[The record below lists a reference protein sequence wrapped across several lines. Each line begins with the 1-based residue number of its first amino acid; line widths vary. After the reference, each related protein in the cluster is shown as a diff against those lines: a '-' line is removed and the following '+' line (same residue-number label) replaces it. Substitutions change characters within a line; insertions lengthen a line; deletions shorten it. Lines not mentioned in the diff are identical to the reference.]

1 MLTKPILVHT
11 YPPLLEG
18 ILVKRYKRFF
28 ADIELET
35 GEIAIAHC
43 PNTGPMT
50 SISTV
55 GSRVYISQANDPKR
69 KLKYTWEMID
79 VNGIWVG
86 VNTSLP
92 NRIIGAMLD
101 RHLLPELEPYNIFKP
116 EVGYGTEKSRI
127 DFLLTDSNNS
137 DSDNSIR
144 TYVEIKNTT
153 WHEGKTALFPDTVTT
168 RGQKHLRELISI
180 IDRNTKSAI
189 IYFINRSDC
198 DDFRAGE
205 KADPE
210 YARLLI
216 EATSAGVKILPYRFQ
231 VTPQSVEFLG
241 ISKCDYS

>member
-1 MLTKPILVHT
+1 MPSKSILVHT
-11 YPPLLEG
+11 YPPLIAG
-18 ILVKRYKRFF
+18 TLVKRYKRFF

-35 GEIAIAHC
+35 GELVIAHC
-43 PNTGPMT
+43 PNTGSMT

-55 GSRVYISQANDPKR
+55 GSQVYISQSADPKR
-69 KLKYTWEMID
+69 KLKYTWEMIN
-79 VNGIWVG
+79 VNGIWIG

-92 NRIIGAMLD
+92 NKIIGAMLD

-116 EVGYGTEKSRI
+116 EVNYGVEKSRI
-127 DFLLTDSNNS
+127 DFLLT

-153 WHEGKTALFPDTVTT
+153 WHDGNTALFPDTVTT
-168 RGQKHLRELISI
+168 RGQKHLRELISV
-180 IDRNTKSAI
+180 IDKTTKSAI

-198 DDFRAGE
+198 HDFRAGVE
-205 KADPE
+205 ADPE

-216 EATSAGVKILPYRFQ
+216 AATSAGVKILPYRFH

>member
-1 MLTKPILVHT
+1 MPNQPILVHT
-11 YPPLLEG
+11 YPPLLSG

-55 GSRVYISQANDPKR
+55 GSRVYISQSTDPKR

-92 NRIIGAMLD
+92 NRIIAAMLD
-101 RHLLPELEPYNIFKP
+101 RHLLPELEPYNIFKS
-116 EVGYGTEKSRI
+116 EVGYGNENSRI
-127 DFLLTDSNNS
+127 DFLLTDSIS
-137 DSDNSIR
+137 DKSIR

-153 WHEGKTALFPDTVTT
+153 WHDGNTALFPDTVTT
-168 RGQKHLRELISI
+168 RGQKHLRELISV
-180 IDRNTKSAI
+180 IDENTKSAI

-198 DDFRAGE
+198 DNFNSGVA
-205 KADPE
+205 ADPE

-216 EATSAGVKILPYRFQ
+216 EARSVGVKILPYRFQ
-231 VTPQSVEFLG
+231 VTPQFVEFLG
-241 ISKCDYS
+241 ISKCDYF